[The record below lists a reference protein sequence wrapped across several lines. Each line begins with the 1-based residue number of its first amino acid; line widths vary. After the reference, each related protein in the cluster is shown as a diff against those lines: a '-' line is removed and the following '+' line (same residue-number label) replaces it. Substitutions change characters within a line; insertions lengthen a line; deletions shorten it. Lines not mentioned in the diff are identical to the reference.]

1 MVGAHG
7 VEMVVAVGEMAEA
20 AVGALEWNHQ
30 RKVAKSVAKE
40 WEWAEVE
47 GELDLEKKENARLR
61 ATIAM
66 YEQAFCQLHQQKLED
81 GNLSVE
87 RSMEVYEKLK
97 MNVSSATFLQKL
109 NSLSLNPCGTSSA
122 STLVKTEDGMFLRAS
137 VDDPNSWLW
146 LSETDVVRGDP
157 REVKDC
163 LGGDGYVLINQDDIV
178 DSIASFM
185 ARYISSIPQAKNL
198 SAKELQD
205 VLSQQHLEEF
215 LV

>member
-1 MVGAHG
+1 
-7 VEMVVAVGEMAEA
+7 MVVAVGEMAEA

-87 RSMEVYEKLK
+87 RSMEV
-97 MNVSSATFLQKL
+97 SQSF
-109 NSLSLNPCGTSSA
+109 
-122 STLVKTEDGMFLRAS
+122 
-137 VDDPNSWLW
+137 
-146 LSETDVVRGDP
+146 
-157 REVKDC
+157 
-163 LGGDGYVLINQDDIV
+163 GYVHLV
-178 DSIASFM
+178 CLLGF
-185 ARYISSIPQAKNL
+185 R
-198 SAKELQD
+198 
-205 VLSQQHLEEF
+205 VLL
-215 LV
+215 

>member
-1 MVGAHG
+1 MGAHA

-87 RSMEVYEKLK
+87 RSMEVSQSFGYVHLVCLLGFRVFCLFPRVLLCFVIRICLFPRVLFCFVICICLFPRVLCFV
-97 MNVSSATFLQKL
+97 MHTYFASQGFLFRYAHL
-109 NSLSLNPCGTSSA
+109 FCLLGFFVLLC
-122 STLVKTEDGMFLRAS
+122 AS
-137 VDDPNSWLW
+137 VCYTGFHLCCNS
-146 LSETDVVRGDP
+146 VG
-157 REVKDC
+157 K
-163 LGGDGYVLINQDDIV
+163 
-178 DSIASFM
+178 
-185 ARYISSIPQAKNL
+185 
-198 SAKELQD
+198 
-205 VLSQQHLEEF
+205 F
-215 LV
+215 LA

>member
-66 YEQAFCQLHQQKLED
+66 YEQAFCQFHQQKLED

-87 RSMEVYEKLK
+87 RSMEVSQSFGY
-97 MNVSSATFLQKL
+97 VH
-109 NSLSLNPCGTSSA
+109 
-122 STLVKTEDGMFLRAS
+122 LVCLLGFRVLLCAS
-137 VDDPNSWLW
+137 V
-146 LSETDVVRGDP
+146 
-157 REVKDC
+157 C
-163 LGGDGYVLINQDDIV
+163 FLGFYCVLLY
-178 DSIASFM
+178 ASVCFLGFCCVLLFTSVCFLGFCVLLCTSVLL
-185 ARYISSIPQAKNL
+185 ARVSCFVMHICF
-198 SAKELQD
+198 
-205 VLSQQHLEEF
+205 VC
-215 LV
+215 

>member
-1 MVGAHG
+1 
-7 VEMVVAVGEMAEA
+7 MVVAVGEMAEA

-87 RSMEVYEKLK
+87 RSMEVSQSFGY
-97 MNVSSATFLQKL
+97 VH
-109 NSLSLNPCGTSSA
+109 
-122 STLVKTEDGMFLRAS
+122 LVCLLGFRVLLCAS
-137 VDDPNSWLW
+137 VCFLGFCCVLLCVSVCFLGFCCVLFCTPVLF
-146 LSETDVVRGDP
+146 P
-157 REVKDC
+157 RVFC
-163 LGGDGYVLINQDDIV
+163 FVMHTCF
-178 DSIASFM
+178 ASQGFLFCY
-185 ARYISSIPQAKNL
+185 AHLFVTQGFIFVAILLESS
-198 SAKELQD
+198 
-205 VLSQQHLEEF
+205 
-215 LV
+215 